1 MSVPHPIVLRLPQVK
16 AKTGLGRSTIYSQV
30 ADGCF
35 PPPFSLGARAVAW
48 IEREVDAVI
57 SARIAGAPESQIRA
71 LVTELVAAR
80 ARPR

>member
-1 MSVPHPIVLRLPQVK
+1 MSVPPPIVLRLPQVK

-48 IEREVDAVI
+48 IEREVDAI
-57 SARIAGAPESQIRA
+57 IAARIAGAHDSQIRA

-80 ARPR
+80 GRV